1 MTEARK
7 TRSLVLGIGNLDRQ
21 DDGAAYHVI
30 QALRR
35 HLRQLLLEPDQ
46 TGLDDLGRRVDSV
59 FLAQLAP
66 ELLDV
71 AMDYDR
77 LVFVDAHVQPDWED
91 LHCAPVEPEERP
103 STLTHHLTPGLFMAL
118 LQALYGCSPE
128 AFLVS
133 LRGYQFDFGRELSAA
148 TARLIEPAL
157 VQVLRRI
164 NPSAAQTGKR
174 TRYTEYRV

>member
-1 MTEARK
+1 MIQARK
-7 TRSLVLGIGNLDRQ
+7 TRSLVLGVGNLDRQ

-35 HLRQLLLEPDQ
+35 HLRQPLLEPDQ
-46 TGLDDLGRRVDSV
+46 TGLEELGGRVDSV

-71 AMDYDR
+71 AMNYDR

-91 LHCAPVEPEERP
+91 LHCAPVEPEERL

-118 LQALYGCSPE
+118 LQVLYGCTPE
-128 AFLVS
+128 ALLVS
-133 LRGYQFDFGRELSAA
+133 LRGHQFDFGRDLSAA

-157 VQVLRRI
+157 DEIVRRVT
-164 NPSAAQTGKR
+164 S
-174 TRYTEYRV
+174 

>member
-1 MTEARK
+1 MTQTRK
-7 TRSLVLGIGNLDRQ
+7 TRSLVLGFGNVDRQ

-35 HLRQLLLEPDQ
+35 HLRQPPLEPDQ
-46 TGLDDLGRRVDSV
+46 TGLEELGGRVDSV
-59 FLAQLAP
+59 FLAQLVP

-77 LVFVDAHVQPDWED
+77 LVFVDAHVQPDWEA

-118 LQALYGCSPE
+118 LQALYGCTPE
-128 AFLVS
+128 AFVIS
-133 LRGYQFDFGRELSAA
+133 LRAHQFDFGRELSAA
-148 TARLIEPAL
+148 TAALIEPAIAEIM
-157 VQVLRRI
+157 RRI
-164 NPSAAQTGKR
+164 KP
-174 TRYTEYRV
+174 